1 MSSPSPH
8 HRLSSLFWGLGVPRG
23 SPEFQKFSS
32 MLSPALSI
40 FGPRVTR
47 TILILFPHFPTFEGR
62 NGLSGVDTSS
72 LLLQSVVSYSSPK
85 KRVSSQYLPLIRSL
99 CQPGSRTEKPT
110 GLGGWVWSS
119 RAMFPSVL
127 AGELTSTHAPQSR
140 SLPDGCVTAPS
151 RIWSLSH

>member
-8 HRLSSLFWGLGVPRG
+8 HHLSSLFWGLGVPRG

-32 MLSPALSI
+32 MLIPALSI

-47 TILILFPHFPTFEGR
+47 TVLIPFPHFPTFEGR

-72 LLLQSVVSYSSPK
+72 LLSQSVVSYSSPK
-85 KRVSSQYLPLIRSL
+85 KRVSSQYFPLIRSL

-110 GLGGWVWSS
+110 GLGVRVWSKQS
-119 RAMFPSVL
+119 NVPLCVGWRADLYTRTPVTFPS
-127 AGELTSTHAPQSR
+127 
-140 SLPDGCVTAPS
+140 
-151 RIWSLSH
+151 